1 MRNKVVRAMI
11 ENPKRNAGRHSEVRR
26 NVVRNL
32 ETRMN
37 GMCWDDWVEWAES
50 RDLSPKQTLLGRER
64 KYREMYVSQMDE
76 GEIND

>member
-26 NVVRNL
+26 NVARNL

-50 RDLSPKQTLLGRER
+50 RDLSLKQTLLGRER
-64 KYREMYVSQMDE
+64 KYREMYVSQMNE

>member
-1 MRNKVVRAMI
+1 MR
-11 ENPKRNAGRHSEVRR
+11 EEVRR

-37 GMCWDDWVEWAES
+37 GMGWDDWVEWAES
-50 RDLSPKQTLLGRER
+50 RDLTKKQVLMGSQTR
-64 KYREMYVSQMDE
+64 YREMYVSQMNE